1 MATALGFAKLCLFY
15 GLWTGA
21 GLVPFALLYAA
32 ATARPL
38 PLLCAAFWLAYRLL
52 FPAQPWPA
60 LRRVFCLDASPY
72 FASQRLVFAGAKAAA
87 PPADDARMLCFHPHG
102 MLCCGW
108 TVANAGAALRSARV
122 TWLAADVLFLLPGI
136 ADFLRWNATEGV
148 GAHNMRRLMVR
159 RKPHAAAARLAVQR

>member
-32 ATARPL
+32 AAAKPL
-38 PLLCAAFWLAYRLL
+38 PLLCAAFWLAYRL
-52 FPAQPWPA
+52 FVPARPWPA
-60 LRRVFCLDASPY
+60 LRRMFCLDASPY

-108 TVANAGAALRSARV
+108 TVANAGAALRSAGV
-122 TWLAADVLFLLPGI
+122 TCVPSFG
-136 ADFLRWNATEGV
+136 NS
-148 GAHNMRRLMVR
+148 RRT
-159 RKPHAAAARLAVQR
+159 AARAYARFPVSRPAAGSPRTCCSCCLA